1 MMHSGSAQ
9 GLNTASLADAPESPH
24 CLSGKD
30 AQSCTQPLIAPRL
43 EGCLSK
49 PRWVNYDEKE
59 ETTCIDEL
67 LLLRFSPLW
76 AYVVAPLASICTCMV
91 LAVCLFWYPALR
103 ARMFYS
109 VARSLRDATH
119 VRVLGR

>member
-1 MMHSGSAQ
+1 
-9 GLNTASLADAPESPH
+9 
-24 CLSGKD
+24 LS
-30 AQSCTQPLIAPRL
+30 R
-43 EGCLSK
+43 
-49 PRWVNYDEKE
+49 PRWSNYDEKE

-76 AYVVAPLASICTCMV
+76 AYVVTPLASVCTGMV

-109 VARSLRDATH
+109 VAKSLRDATH
-119 VRVLGR
+119 VRVLGRAQKCEKGNIEICKLYSTSVENGAKARKETF

>member
-1 MMHSGSAQ
+1 
-9 GLNTASLADAPESPH
+9 
-24 CLSGKD
+24 
-30 AQSCTQPLIAPRL
+30 
-43 EGCLSK
+43 
-49 PRWVNYDEKE
+49 
-59 ETTCIDEL
+59 
-67 LLLRFSPLW
+67 
-76 AYVVAPLASICTCMV
+76 VVTPLASVCTCMV